1 LIQGNF
7 LKAHLKASVMDTQ
20 NASGLIP
27 AQRRSLILELI
38 RQNGVISVQEL
49 SDVIDVSLSTIRR
62 DLAWL
67 AREGAVH
74 RSHGG
79 AALKTRQATTFEP
92 SYQVSSRVAHR
103 EKAAIGKRAVER
115 LKAHQSVIFDS
126 SSTVYEAAL
135 QVVREGLPLTAV
147 TNDIRIAGLL
157 AECSSIKLIVSGGSL
172 REGSCTLLG
181 EPGATFLRRLHVDV
195 ALIGIHAITDATL
208 CDTSTDVAEVKYHM
222 AAAAKRVLVLA
233 DAAKFNSLAFCD
245 AIDLRAVDEI
255 ITDQRL
261 DSVSRRRLE
270 KQGVHLCI
278 AVPEAD
284 DPGSR

>member
-1 LIQGNF
+1 
-7 LKAHLKASVMDTQ
+7 MDTQ
-20 NASGLIP
+20 DTSGLIP

-67 AREGAVH
+67 SRTGAVH

-92 SYQVSSRVAHR
+92 AYQVSSRVAHR

-115 LKAHQSVIFDS
+115 LEAHQSVIFDS
-126 SSTVYEAAL
+126 SSTVFEAAC
-135 QVVREGLPLTAV
+135 QVVRQELPLTAV

-157 AECSSIKLIVSGGSL
+157 AQCPSIKLIVSGGSL
-172 REGSCTLLG
+172 REGSYTLLG

-208 CDTSTDVAEVKYHM
+208 CDTSTDVADVKHRM

-233 DAAKFNSLAFCD
+233 DAGKFSSLAFCD
-245 AIDLRAVDEI
+245 AIDLEDVDEI
-255 ITDQRL
+255 ITDRRL
-261 DSVSRRRLE
+261 DPGSRRRLE
-270 KQGVHLCI
+270 RQGVQLYI
-278 AVPEAD
+278 AVPEAE